1 MDSGVRN
8 QDRSDRRRVKS
19 SKRPVLHFLAG
30 ARPTDLARTLWW
42 HGGVSPLHAM
52 EVAIMAASALA
63 RTPGCVIESF
73 RVAGR
78 VRDFMFDPPPL
89 FIVGHWRSG
98 TTFLHNLMSRDRRFC
113 FPTITDVARPF
124 DFYPNPFEPIT
135 RWLVLRLL
143 PQTRPMDGIP
153 MDAHLPQEEEIAT
166 ATMGVLSFF
175 NCFYF
180 PGRLS
185 EVFAQEVLFEGV
197 SAEAIDAWGRSL
209 RYFLAKLGALSPG
222 KRLLLKNPAHSAR
235 IRRIRMLFPGA
246 KFIHIHRHPFDVFR
260 STQTL
265 YRSLLPLL
273 ALQHYQNAAIDDH
286 IAWSYPELMRRLLDS
301 LDELPPGDVIAVSY
315 DELVA
320 DPITT
325 IERIYCHLALS
336 EFTQARE
343 SIHQAVCQTFHR
355 PSLICDLDEAARSRL
370 ASHWSPVLD
379 RLGYSDAVAKEKSRT
394 IW

>member
-1 MDSGVRN
+1 M
-8 QDRSDRRRVKS
+8 
-19 SKRPVLHFLAG
+19 
-30 ARPTDLARTLWW
+30 
-42 HGGVSPLHAM
+42 
-52 EVAIMAASALA
+52 MAASALA

-78 VRDFMFDPPPL
+78 VRNFAFDPPPL

-124 DFYPNPFEPIT
+124 DFYPNPAEPIS

-143 PQTRPMDGIP
+143 PHTRPMDGIP
-153 MDAHLPQEEEIAT
+153 LDAHLPQEEEIAT

-180 PGRLS
+180 PERLS
-185 EVFAQEVLFEGV
+185 EVFAQEVLFQGV
-197 SAEAIDAWGRSL
+197 SAQAIDAWGRSL

-235 IRRIRMLFPGA
+235 IGRLRMLFPGA
-246 KFIHIHRHPFDVFR
+246 KFIHIHRHPFEVFR

-273 ALQHYQNAAIDDH
+273 ALQHYENAAIDDH
-286 IAWSYPELMRRLLDS
+286 IAWSYLELMRRLLGS
-301 LDELPPGDVIAVSY
+301 LDELPLGDVIAVSY

-320 DPITT
+320 NPVTT
-325 IERIYCHLALS
+325 LERIYCRLALGDFS
-336 EFTQARE
+336 QVRE
-343 SIHQAVCQTFHR
+343 SVQQAARQTFHR
-355 PSLICDLDEAARSRL
+355 SSLICDLDEPARSRL
-370 ASHWSPVLD
+370 ASRWSPVLD
-379 RLGYSDAVAKEKSRT
+379 RLGYSDAVATEKKSRT
-394 IW
+394 I